1 MLGSECRLQDLY
13 LSVDIILL
21 FHHIR
26 SQFFHGLHVHE
37 TILHFLVDKSQL
49 TNKSIEI
56 FFMSCPFVR
65 SIMSMSSTQIYLG
78 LELVEEH
85 MM

>member
-1 MLGSECRLQDLY
+1 MPFTGSVFKRRHNS
-13 LSVDIILL
+13 SVPPYSESIFSRASCPRNYI
-21 FHHIR
+21 
-26 SQFFHGLHVHE
+26 
-37 TILHFLVDKSQL
+37 FLVDKSQL

-56 FFMSCPFVR
+56 FFMSRPFVR

-78 LELVEEH
+78 LELVEKH